1 MTQTKVEAPFVEK
14 VHHFKNLI
22 QNGGMQI
29 WQRATSATTM
39 PAGYVS
45 TVDRWVLD
53 DGTDGSATS
62 EYDLLSD
69 ADRATTGHSY
79 ALELNCTGADTS
91 IAAGDRAYIYHS
103 IEAQNCQHLKWG
115 SSAAENLCLSFW
127 VKSNLT
133 GNFSVSI
140 KQEDNTSYYLPLSYT
155 INSANTWEQKV
166 IQISPTA
173 GSTSLI
179 TSSNGVINNDNG
191 RGLMIFFGLVWGS
204 NYTGSYSGTPTWTSS
219 VDHAD
224 SDITFTNFFSST
236 SNNLYITGVQLEVGN
251 QATEFE
257 HVPHHVELQR
267 CQRYYQQIPHTAA
280 TTWQAYPLWGVNAN
294 VMSTR
299 LQLPVVMRAAP
310 TGAFVGT
317 RNTDFKAYYNGGYQT
332 LTAESVADT
341 TDDAVRFDMN
351 SSGAFAANAAGG
363 LYINTT
369 DGRITLTAEL

>member
-1 MTQTKVEAPFVEK
+1 
-14 VHHFKNLI
+14 
-22 QNGGMQI
+22 
-29 WQRATSATTM
+29 M

-115 SSAAENLCLSFW
+115 SSAAETLTLSFW

-155 INSANTWEQKV
+155 INSANTWEQTV

-267 CQRYYQQIPHTAA
+267 CQRYFYKIDTVAAAYIALGTYYSSDTLYAMIPFPVTMRTEPSLTSSNATNSFTFYKASAADHMDDLSISGSANSQGALVYNQSDVSGTAA
-280 TTWQAYPLWGVNAN
+280 HAGALY
-294 VMSTR
+294 
-299 LQLPVVMRAAP
+299 AA
-310 TGAFVGT
+310 
-317 RNTDFKAYYNGGYQT
+317 TDSILEFS
-332 LTAESVADT
+332 AE
-341 TDDAVRFDMN
+341 
-351 SSGAFAANAAGG
+351 
-363 LYINTT
+363 I
-369 DGRITLTAEL
+369 